1 MRMMKLALLVAV
13 LAASA
18 SVAHAGSFT
27 FGLGGGVGSPSGTFS
42 DVYKLGFGG
51 NVYGDY
57 WLAPNY
63 SIGAD
68 IDGSFFNGKDD
79 YITSLKT
86 TSYPD
91 PKATATLIG
100 FGVHGMLAFPM
111 EGSVHPFLTAGVG
124 MYNGKF
130 KVEDAGPT
138 KNFDTSDTKF
148 GFHGGGGVDFKAGE
162 TMMYGL
168 DVKYH
173 NVQTEGDAT
182 GYITAGLHLTFTTTG
197 TTTTGSHQ

>member
-1 MRMMKLALLVAV
+1 MRKMKLALLVAA

-27 FGLGGGVGSPSGTFS
+27 FGVGGGVASPSGTFS
-42 DVYKLGFGG
+42 DEVKLGFGG

-63 SIGAD
+63 AIGAD
-68 IDGSFFNGKDD
+68 VDGSFLSGKDD
-79 YITSLKT
+79 FITSLKT

-100 FGVHGMLAFPM
+100 FGVHGVLAFPM
-111 EGSVHPFLTAGVG
+111 ESSVHPYLTAGLG
-124 MYNGKF
+124 MYNTKF
-130 KVEDAGPT
+130 KIENAGPT
-138 KNFDTSDTKF
+138 VDTDKSDTKF

-173 NVQTEGDAT
+173 SVQTEGEST
-182 GYITAGLHLTFTTTG
+182 GYITAGLHLTFSTTG
-197 TTTTGSHQ
+197 ASTTSGTP